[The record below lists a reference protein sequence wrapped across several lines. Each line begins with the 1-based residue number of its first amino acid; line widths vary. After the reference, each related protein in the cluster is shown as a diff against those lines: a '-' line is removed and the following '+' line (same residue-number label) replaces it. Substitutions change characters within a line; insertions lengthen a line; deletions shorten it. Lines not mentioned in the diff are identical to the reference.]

1 MSKVGPKSSIL
12 MALHSICQPGGL
24 CPRGSPMRARGLG
37 ALPEGEVQRIPLQVS
52 RLYAGAGLKVVYGLA
67 GKLAVAGKEADGEI
81 YIAVCYGICM
91 ALFYEGLHQLDYLG
105 YVLGSAGIAGGR
117 LGAEALRIL
126 PVFLYILI
134 RKLRHRS
141 VLLVGPADELV
152 VYICKVGYELYLVA
166 LIFQIPLRVSNTTSG
181 LALPM

>member
-1 MSKVGPKSSIL
+1 
-12 MALHSICQPGGL
+12 
-24 CPRGSPMRARGLG
+24 
-37 ALPEGEVQRIPLQVS
+37 
-52 RLYAGAGLKVVYGLA
+52 
-67 GKLAVAGKEADGEI
+67 
-81 YIAVCYGICM
+81 M

-134 RKLRHRS
+134 RKLRHRG

-152 VYICKVGYELYLVA
+152 VYICKVGYEPYLVA
-166 LIFQIPLRVSNTTSG
+166 LVFKIPPEGIEHHQRPCVAYVNKVVYRRAAYVHAY
-181 LALPM
+181 LARHQRHQLFLFAGHGVVYLHKYPSLKNCVQTLPNYILA